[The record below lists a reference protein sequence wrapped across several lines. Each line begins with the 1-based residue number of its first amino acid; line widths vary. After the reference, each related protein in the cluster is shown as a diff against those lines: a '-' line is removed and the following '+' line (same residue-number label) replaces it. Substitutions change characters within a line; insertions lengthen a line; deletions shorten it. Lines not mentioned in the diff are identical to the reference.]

1 MGASHSH
8 QPDSAAGIKVAFYLN
23 LAFTVLELLG
33 GLWTNS
39 LAILSDSLHD
49 LGDSFT
55 LGLSWFLQRY
65 STKEGDPRYSYGYR
79 RYSLLAALVSTAVLI
94 IGSIFVISEA
104 IPRLGE
110 PQHSNAGG
118 MVAIALLG
126 IAANGYAALRVRGS
140 TSMNARIVAWHLLE
154 DVLGWI
160 AVLIVGVTLLFRDIH
175 ILDPLLSI
183 LITAYVL
190 YNVIRNLRKTFALF
204 LQAVPEE
211 VDLDRIE
218 EMLLRRAEVSSLHH
232 THVWSLDGEHHVLTT
247 HIVVPDGTAAQE
259 IIDLKCDVR
268 DLTDS
273 MRFEHTTLEIEFES
287 EDCAMRPAEPA
298 HH

>member
-1 MGASHSH
+1 MGATHSH
-8 QPDSAAGIKVAFYLN
+8 QPDTSTGLKVAFFLN
-23 LAFTVLELLG
+23 LGFTVLEVIG

-49 LGDSFT
+49 LGDSFA

-65 STKEGDPRYSYGYR
+65 STKQGDPRYSYGYR
-79 RYSLLAALVSTAVLI
+79 RYSLLAALVSTVILI
-94 IGSIFVISEA
+94 LGSILVLSEA
-104 IPRLGE
+104 IPRLAT

-175 ILDPLLSI
+175 VLDPLLSI

-190 YNVIRNLRKTFALF
+190 FNVARNLRKTLALF

-211 VDLDRIE
+211 VDLNQIE
-218 EMLLRRAEVSSLHH
+218 AMLLSRPNVNSLHH

-247 HIVVPDGTAAQE
+247 HLVVSDETTAQA

-268 DLTDS
+268 DLTAS
-273 MRFEHTTLEIEFES
+273 LNFEHTTLEIEFDS
-287 EDCAMRPAEPA
+287 EDCAMRLA
-298 HH
+298 